1 MSGDETWT
9 IERICDALGDSTLSQ
24 RFLGEINRAPA
35 HELLPTFAKWKG
47 IAERTLAAVERG
59 RELAAYDARGEEMPG
74 EWIDVTDRILADAE
88 RIRARGA
95 A

>member
-1 MSGDETWT
+1 MSSEPWT
-9 IERICDALGDSTLSQ
+9 IESIRDALGNPALAQ

-35 HELLPTFAKWKG
+35 HQLLAVFARWER
-47 IAERTLAAVERG
+47 IAKDTLAAVEHG
-59 RELAAYDARGEEMPG
+59 RELAAAEARGEEPG
-74 EWIDVTDRILADAE
+74 GVWIDGTDRVLADAA